1 MNRKQTHTAFSQS
14 SQLLT
19 LCPTC
24 SLFSHAHTQS
34 VLELVKIQLLPYFTP
49 EYFSTWSILLHS
61 QNTNITLGNLTPIQ
75 SYYLIYSPYS
85 NLFIK
90 NYALYLVVISLQ
102 FHLIQK
108 NSLFFMTHFLRMQ
121 ANYFRVFLNR
131 QEYYIE
137 DLFPSGQTLYDYA
150 RT

>member
-108 NSLFFMTHFLRMQ
+108 NSLFFMTLTFFKNAGQ
-121 ANYFRVFLNR
+121 
-131 QEYYIE
+131 
-137 DLFPSGQTLYDYA
+137 LFQSVPQPVGILHRRFVPIRPDPL
-150 RT
+150 